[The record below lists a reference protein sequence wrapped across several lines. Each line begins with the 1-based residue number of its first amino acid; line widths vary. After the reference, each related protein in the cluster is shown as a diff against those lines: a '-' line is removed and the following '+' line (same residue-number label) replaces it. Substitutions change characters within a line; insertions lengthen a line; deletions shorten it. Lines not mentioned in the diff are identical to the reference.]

1 MLNQNSLNIYCRVR
15 KINIGIILLFFLRLR
30 HKTIS
35 AVVLFSFR
43 FSDIS
48 GYHFINLSIR
58 KRYPSF
64 YTVAFFQSSP
74 TLNSFNSSVLI
85 GNRSTFLSGTSN
97 PSKSNIISYKLFLFV
112 VKRFPDTVFFAFTQ
126 EKRTK
131 KKQSVFAARTVAP
144 FQNRETQAK
153 LRETFSFPASAVFP
167 AETFFFWRPCPFHV
181 VPYCTFSFF
190 GGHVP

>member
-85 GNRSTFLSGTSN
+85 GNRSTFLSGRSN

-112 VKRFPDTVFFAFTQ
+112 VKCFPDTVFFAFTQ

-131 KKQSVFAARTVAP
+131 KKTI
-144 FQNRETQAK
+144 
-153 LRETFSFPASAVFP
+153 SFRGKNGSPLPKSWNAGKTPGNF
-167 AETFFFWRPCPFHV
+167 
-181 VPYCTFSFF
+181 
-190 GGHVP
+190 

>member
-1 MLNQNSLNIYCRVR
+1 MALMAKSKFIKHLLPC
-15 KINIGIILLFFLRLR
+15 KSMNIGIILLFSLKLR

-58 KRYPSF
+58 KRYPSS

-97 PSKSNIISYKLFLFV
+97 PSKSNIISYKLFQFVMKLFLNL
-112 VKRFPDTVFFAFTQ
+112 DFFSFTQ
-126 EKRTK
+126 QKRTK
-131 KKQSVFAARTVAP
+131 KKTI
-144 FQNRETQAK
+144 
-153 LRETFSFPASAVFP
+153 SFRGKNGSPPPKSWNAGKTPGNF
-167 AETFFFWRPCPFHV
+167 
-181 VPYCTFSFF
+181 
-190 GGHVP
+190 